1 MGAQGGGGTFTGGGG
16 GAFAGVGDLAFSPLA
31 VTPFMGLPAIPVAI
45 CWLLITEW
53 ASRPETKFLHL
64 HFLIRF
70 GSLIS
75 SWHALQNALA
85 RRTSSASLAMKKPT
99 VLATILTPRGLI
111 MILVSFAT
119 SDLHSMASM
128 RRFSLEKQRT
138 EAWLKVM
145 PTKEGE
151 RTSVYISQPV
161 PCRSFSQSSMS

>member
-16 GAFAGVGDLAFSPLA
+16 GAFAGVGDLALSPLA

-99 VLATILTPRGLI
+99 VLATIL
-111 MILVSFAT
+111 VSFAT